1 MKKQHS
7 FTGRLL
13 LLSGVA
19 AIMSMSCFFAPPGMG
34 NEGVSI
40 VDSGS
45 NNTSDEKDTDKTDKT
60 DKSSGD
66 EKSTENKTG
75 EEKEEVEDPSLGI
88 IEKNGLTLVWN
99 DEFDYEGVPDTSKWK
114 YQTGKSGWGNNEQQN
129 YIENI
134 TEAKTAIV
142 EDGTL
147 TIKAYKEDG
156 EWKSARLNSKKSWKY
171 GYIEARMKITDR
183 AGAWPAFWMMPQDS
197 VYGEW
202 PKSGEIDI
210 MENAPSTCGVH
221 KVFSTLHAEGHSGG
235 EGKSIG
241 AKVFGEELAEEWH
254 SIGVLWTED
263 TITSYYD
270 GKARGFYENDR
281 TTKNWPYDKD
291 FYIILNLAIGGNL
304 GGSKSDVATLNEE
317 AEFQIDYVRV
327 YQ

>member
-34 NEGVSI
+34 NEGVST

-45 NNTSDEKDTDKTDKT
+45 NNTSDEKNTDTTDKT

-142 EDGTL
+142 EDGVL

-183 AGAWPAFWMMPQDS
+183 AGAWPAFWMMPKDS
-197 VYGEW
+197 VYGIW

-210 MENAPSTCGVH
+210 MENAPATAGKH
-221 KVFSTLHAEGHSGG
+221 KIFSTLHAEGHYAGD
-235 EGKSIG
+235 GKGIG
-241 AKVFGEELAEEWH
+241 SKKFSNDLSTEWH
-254 SIGVLWTED
+254 TVGVLWEED
-263 TITSYYD
+263 IISAYYD
-270 GKARGFYENDR
+270 GKVVGYYENDG
-281 TTKNWPYDKD
+281 TSANWPYDQE
-291 FYIILNLAIGGNL
+291 FYIIMNLAIGGNL
-304 GGSKSDVATLNEE
+304 GGDSYVNSLNGN
-317 AEFQIDYVRV
+317 AEFVIDYVRV